1 MATGAAMAKSHEG
14 LAGIDRFMEDFRWR
28 FGHLF
33 DSAGYHGHPCFGY
46 NCRRCGI
53 HISLVRPR
61 RWLEAECKGNF
72 RDWHYRSLP
81 GLRREQRN
89 EL

>member
-14 LAGIDRFMEDFRWR
+14 LAGIDRFMEDFRRR
-28 FGHLF
+28 FGHPF
-33 DSAGYHGHPCFGY
+33 ETAGYHGHPCFGY

-61 RWLEAECKGNF
+61 RWLKAERKGEF
-72 RDWHYRSLP
+72 LGLALPEFTSLKAGMP
-81 GLRREQRN
+81 K
-89 EL
+89 

>member
-14 LAGIDRFMEDFRWR
+14 LAGIDRFMEDFRQR
-28 FGHLF
+28 FGHPF
-33 DSAGYHGHPCFGY
+33 DTAGYHGHPCFGY

-61 RWLEAECKGNF
+61 RWLEAERKGNF
-72 RDWHYRSLP
+72 PGVALPEFASLKAGMP
-81 GLRREQRN
+81 E
-89 EL
+89 